1 MNHPPVQKNQRLQ
14 TGLKQGIA
22 AAWPV
27 CLGYVPIGL
36 AFGVIAQKAGL
47 QPYQIGLMSLV
58 VFAGSAQFIAVS
70 MLADGAG
77 AVSIILTTFA
87 VNLRHFLMSSSL
99 AVYMG
104 GTPGRLLSLFAYGIT
119 DESFALNLSRFK
131 QGRWGIIQALTVN
144 HVSNFFWIAA
154 TVAGGFAGEFIP
166 EGAFGIDYALP
177 AMFIG
182 LLAMQL
188 KGRKYTATAILAGIL
203 AVLFAMI
210 LSGNFYV
217 IAASMLAALGGVLI
231 SRRLKPERP
240 VE

>member
-1 MNHPPVQKNQRLQ
+1 MKHQPVETSHRVK
-14 TGLKQGIA
+14 TGIYQGVA

-47 QPYQIGLMSLV
+47 QPWQIGLMSLV

-70 MLADGAG
+70 MLSGGAG
-77 AVSIILTTFA
+77 AVSVILTTFV

-99 AVYMG
+99 AIYMG
-104 GTPGRLLSLFAYGIT
+104 GTRKWLLSLFAYGIT

-131 QGRWGIIQALTVN
+131 QGNWGIAQALTVN
-144 HVSNFFWIAA
+144 HVSNFFWIAG
-154 TVAGGFAGEFIP
+154 TLAGGFAGEFIP
-166 EGAFGIDYALP
+166 DGVFGIDYALP

-182 LLAMQL
+182 LLVMQL
-188 KGRKYTATAILAGIL
+188 KGRRYIITAILAGIL

-210 LSGNFYV
+210 LPGNFYI
-217 IAASMLAALGGVLI
+217 IAASMLAAFGGVLI
-231 SRRLKPERP
+231 SRRRKPEHGG
-240 VE
+240 E

>member
-1 MNHPPVQKNQRLQ
+1 MNHQPSEGSHRLK
-14 TGLKQGIA
+14 TGIYQGIV

-27 CLGYVPIGL
+27 CLGFVPIGL

-47 QPYQIGLMSLV
+47 QPYQIGLMSLL

-70 MLADGAG
+70 MLAGGAG

-104 GTPGRLLSLFAYGIT
+104 GTRKWLLSLFAYGIT

-131 QGRWGIIQALTVN
+131 TGNWGITQALTVN
-144 HVSNFFWIAA
+144 HVSNFFWIAS
-154 TVAGGFAGEFIP
+154 TMAGGFAGEFIP

-188 KGRKYTATAILAGIL
+188 KGRRYIVTAILAGIL
-203 AVLFAMI
+203 AVVFAMI
-210 LSGNFYV
+210 LPGNFYI

-231 SRRLKPERP
+231 NRRLQPEQP
-240 VE
+240 GE

>member
-1 MNHPPVQKNQRLQ
+1 MNHRSFHDTHRVKS
-14 TGLKQGIA
+14 GIYQGIA

-70 MLADGAG
+70 MLAGGAG

-99 AVYMG
+99 AIYMG
-104 GTPGRLLSLFAYGIT
+104 GTRRRLLSLFAYGIT
-119 DESFALNLSRFK
+119 DESFAINFSRFR
-131 QGRWGIIQALTVN
+131 QGGWGLVQALTVN
-144 HVSNFFWIAA
+144 HVSNFFWIAG

-182 LLAMQL
+182 LLVMQL
-188 KGRKYTATAILAGIL
+188 RGRRYTVTAILAGVL

-210 LSGNFYV
+210 LPGNFYI
-217 IAASMLAALGGVLI
+217 IAASMLAAFGGVLI
-231 SRRLKPERP
+231 NRRLKPEHGGD
-240 VE
+240 